1 MNNFLNLLI
10 MISRFEISPQ
20 DHPSKQEAQEVR
32 PKVVERIKEDLR
44 DLFRSAE
51 NPIAILLQTMETDE
65 FKGVVSDEVANSVKE
80 QLQAL
85 TFENE
90 DDFVAKIIVVAM
102 PVLEITKRG
111 KKDVYKQEGREMFTE
126 ADIEETV
133 GIIKEDGA
141 KKIFVVGNVGSGK
154 TTFARELSRAVGYK
168 NIDVDQ
174 WFQIFRQEQQRE
186 AADLKELLGY
196 ILQKEKPPFI
206 INHADLLRQDL
217 IQDADIVVFLNPKK
231 EEQLRSRQL
240 RTESGAEGEWQA
252 VSADDYDKIAE
263 QNLAKLENLNGE
275 VKYMNEKSGTIV
287 RMIKNA

>member
-1 MNNFLNLLI
+1 
-10 MISRFEISPQ
+10 MIINRFEMPLQ
-20 DHPSKQEAQEVR
+20 NYPPKQETRGVE
-32 PKVVERIKEDLR
+32 PKVAEQIKEDLR

-51 NPIAILLQTMETDE
+51 NPVAILLQTMETDE
-65 FKGVVSDEVANSVKE
+65 FKGVVSDEVANPVKA

-90 DDFVAKIIVVAM
+90 DDFVAKVIDIAM

-111 KKDVYKQEGREMFTE
+111 KKDAYKQEGREMFTE
-126 ADIEETV
+126 ADMQATV
-133 GIIKEDGA
+133 AIVKESGA
-141 KKIFVVGNVGSGK
+141 EKIYVVGNVGSGK

-168 NIDVDQ
+168 NIDIDQ

-206 INHADLLRQDL
+206 INHADLFRQDL
-217 IQDADIVVFLNPKK
+217 VQDADMVVFLNPKK
-231 EEQLRSRQL
+231 EEQLKSRQL
-240 RTESGAEGEWQA
+240 RTEDGAEGEWQA

-263 QNLAKLENLNGE
+263 QNIAKLDALGGE
-275 VKYMNEKSGTIV
+275 TKYRDEKSGTIV
-287 RMIKNA
+287 RVLKKT

>member
-1 MNNFLNLLI
+1 MTN
-10 MISRFEISPQ
+10 RFEMPPQ
-20 DHPSKQEAQEVR
+20 NHPPRQEAQNVE
-32 PKVVERIKEDLR
+32 PKVVEQIKEDLR

-65 FKGVVSDEVANSVKE
+65 FKGVVSDEVANPVKA

-90 DDFVAKIIVVAM
+90 DDFVAKVIAVAM

-111 KKDVYKQEGREMFTE
+111 KKDAYKQEGREMFTE
-126 ADIEETV
+126 ADMETTV
-133 GIIKEDGA
+133 AIIKEGGA
-141 KKIFVVGNVGSGK
+141 EKIYVVGNVGSGK
-154 TTFARELSRAVGYK
+154 TTFARELSRAINYK
-168 NIDVDQ
+168 NIDIDQ

-263 QNLAKLENLNGE
+263 QNLAKLEGLGGE
-275 VKYMNEKSGTIV
+275 AKYINEKSRTIV
-287 RMIKNA
+287 RVLKNE

>member
-1 MNNFLNLLI
+1 MKNEFN
-10 MISRFEISPQ
+10 SPQ
-20 DHPSKQEAQEVR
+20 NHPPIQEVKGVE
-32 PKVVERIKEDLR
+32 PKVVEQIKEDLR

-65 FKGVVSDEVANSVKE
+65 FRGVVSDAVANPVKA

-90 DDFVAKIIVVAM
+90 NDFVTKVIDVAM

-111 KKDVYKQEGREMFTE
+111 KRDVYKQEGREMFTE
-126 ADIEETV
+126 ADMEATV
-133 GIIKEDGA
+133 AIVKESGA
-141 KKIFVVGNVGSGK
+141 EKIYVVGNVGSGK

-168 NIDVDQ
+168 NIDIDQ

-217 IQDADIVVFLNPKK
+217 VQNADMVVFLNPKK
-231 EEQLRSRQL
+231 EEQLKSRQL
-240 RTESGAEGEWQA
+240 RSESGAEGEWQA

-263 QNLAKLENLNGE
+263 QNLAKLDGLGGE
-275 VKYMNEKSGTIV
+275 TKYSNEKSGTIV
-287 RMIKNA
+287 RVLKNE

>member
-1 MNNFLNLLI
+1 MTN
-10 MISRFEISPQ
+10 RFEMTPQ
-20 DHPSKQEAQEVR
+20 NYPPKQEAQGVE
-32 PKVVERIKEDLR
+32 PKVIEQIKEDLR
-44 DLFRSAE
+44 DLFGSAE

-65 FKGVVSDEVANSVKE
+65 FKGVVSDEIANPVKA

-90 DDFVAKIIVVAM
+90 DDFVAKVTAVAM

-111 KKDVYKQEGREMFTE
+111 KKDAYKQEGREMFTE
-126 ADIEETV
+126 ADMKKTVSLVKET
-133 GIIKEDGA
+133 GA
-141 KKIFVVGNVGSGK
+141 EKIYVVGNVGSGK

-168 NIDVDQ
+168 NIDIDQ
-174 WFQIFRQEQQRE
+174 WFQIFRQEQKRE

-217 IQDADIVVFLNPKK
+217 VQDADMVVFLNPKK
-231 EEQLRSRQL
+231 EEQLKSRQL

-252 VSADDYDKIAE
+252 VSADDYDMIAE
-263 QNLAKLENLNGE
+263 ENQAKLESLGGGT
-275 VKYMNEKSGTIV
+275 KYSNEKSGTIV
-287 RMIKNA
+287 RILKNE

>member
-1 MNNFLNLLI
+1 MP
-10 MISRFEISPQ
+10 PQ
-20 DHPSKQEAQEVR
+20 NHPPKQEAQGVES
-32 PKVVERIKEDLR
+32 KVVEQIKEDLR

-51 NPIAILLQTMETDE
+51 NPIAILLQTMDTDE
-65 FKGVVSDEVANSVKE
+65 FKGVVSDEVANPVKA

-90 DDFVAKIIVVAM
+90 DDFVAKVIDVAM

-111 KKDVYKQEGREMFTE
+111 KKDAYKQEGREMFTE
-126 ADIEETV
+126 ADMEATV
-133 GIIKEDGA
+133 AIIKESGA
-141 KKIFVVGNVGSGK
+141 EKIYVVGNVGSGK
-154 TTFARELSRAVGYK
+154 TTFARELSRAVGFK
-168 NIDVDQ
+168 NIDIDQ

-217 IQDADIVVFLNPKK
+217 VQDADMVVFLNPKK
-231 EEQLRSRQL
+231 EEQLKSRQL

-252 VSADDYDKIAE
+252 VSADDYEKIAE
-263 QNLAKLENLNGE
+263 QNLSKLDGFGSET
-275 VKYMNEKSGTIV
+275 KYSDEKSGTIV
-287 RMIKNA
+287 RVLKRP